1 MTIAAACA
9 LSQVQ
14 YTADA
19 FIDKNK
25 DLLFRDLMAAV
36 GSSELPI
43 AKYDVPPHECAR
55 PPGS

>member
-1 MTIAAACA
+1 M
-9 LSQVQ
+9 Q

-43 AKYDVPPHECAR
+43 AKYDVTPRECAR
-55 PPGS
+55 PPGP